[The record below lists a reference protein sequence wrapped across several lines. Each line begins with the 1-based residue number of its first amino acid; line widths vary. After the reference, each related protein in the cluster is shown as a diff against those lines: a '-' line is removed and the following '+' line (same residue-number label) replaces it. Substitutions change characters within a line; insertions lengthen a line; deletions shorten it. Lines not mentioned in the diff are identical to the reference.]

1 MQKKGGSEGNHPMQ
15 IRTPVCTRACV
26 CSLRVSV
33 CVRARATLPSFGET
47 KTEWGEDDGTSSHR
61 RSLEV
66 KIEEEAL
73 ALDVALFPS
82 VKKMAER
89 ARPASTCR
97 LRAGPT
103 RDHRT
108 RGGGGPHPH
117 HPRAT
122 RRPPPLLLLTLRA
135 AAARP
140 PSGEE
145 ENPLLRL
152 SRSSSP
158 PSKKTREREKPRRLH
173 RPQSDGNDACRLSRH
188 APPTAC
194 SRVQLLHDTVLRRQ
208 PRLRCQRFCTCP
220 PAGLP
225 SHPKLDLQRLCLLLL
240 LYFSEERAPF
250 SSLCTS
256 LPVVSVTALLNCS
269 S

>member
-1 MQKKGGSEGNHPMQ
+1 MQ

-61 RSLEV
+61 RSLEA
-66 KIEEEAL
+66 KIQEEAL
-73 ALDVALFPS
+73 ALNVALFPS

-108 RGGGGPHPH
+108 RGGGPHPH

-194 SRVQLLHDTVLRRQ
+194 SRV
-208 PRLRCQRFCTCP
+208 
-220 PAGLP
+220 
-225 SHPKLDLQRLCLLLL
+225 
-240 LYFSEERAPF
+240 
-250 SSLCTS
+250 
-256 LPVVSVTALLNCS
+256 
-269 S
+269 